1 MSTKCVDLIYKKE
14 KIASFPITSKS
25 TLKELKALISKKFGI
40 KEDLINLSF
49 NNSKVDKNDSLLS
62 EIMKNSKSNAFHL
75 EEIVKKFKIFQ
86 IENEDNA
93 FTFDF
98 DMIKTSIDSF
108 KNSIF
113 AFFKEKMDEINYK
126 ITKCEFYYNI
136 NEEKLFF
143 TNTNSFASHFINSNS
158 FCFLFKDSQINFYY
172 QDTQP
177 EIEKEACEVTEQ
189 KVEIRKNVE
198 SGQKF
203 KVLVQTYNH
212 LIKEIEVYPEMTIG
226 ELKEQIEIAFLV
238 RKEYQ
243 ELLYLV
249 YRLNDD
255 NKSIKD
261 YYIRPKGIIFLRGFY
276 FPLIFADFYEKT
288 KKNVLSINIAEQI
301 KFIKEEII
309 TRLKLDK
316 EFQYKLIFNGK
327 ELNDNNYL
335 IDYNVQKMQMIYLK

>member
-1 MSTKCVDLIYKKE
+1 MEEQYKD
-14 KIASFPITSKS
+14 
-25 TLKELKALISKKFGI
+25 TLH
-40 KEDLINLSF
+40 
-49 NNSKVDKNDSLLS
+49 
-62 EIMKNSKSNAFHL
+62 KSNAFHL
-75 EEIVKKFKIFQ
+75 NDIVKKFTIFQ

-98 DMIKTSIDSF
+98 DIIKTSIDTF
-108 KNSIF
+108 RNTIF

-126 ITKCEFYYNI
+126 ITKCEFFNNI

-143 TNTNSFASHFINSNS
+143 NNTNSFGSHFVNSNS
-158 FCFLFKDSQINFYY
+158 FCFLLKDSQINFYY
-172 QDTQP
+172 QDIQP
-177 EIEKEACEVTEQ
+177 IIEEKACEAEVNQ
-189 KVEIRKNVE
+189 VEIRKNVE

-203 KVLVQTYNH
+203 KVLIQTYNH

-238 RKEYQ
+238 KKEYQ

-255 NKSIKD
+255 NKCIKD
-261 YYIRPKGIIFLRGFY
+261 YYIRPKGIIFLRGYY

-301 KFIKEEII
+301 KYIKDEII

-316 EFQYKLIFNGK
+316 EFQLR
-327 ELNDNNYL
+327 NY
-335 IDYNVQKMQMIYLK
+335 YHSVPFH